1 MTSHCICGVVPI
13 YKAKKMGTI
22 FEYMDYREF
31 LRNLFEKRKK
41 DHPFYSY
48 RLFSQK
54 AGFKSP
60 NFLKLV
66 VDGKRNLTKESV
78 YRVAKAFN
86 LNKSESDYLENLVF
100 LNQSKTLDEKNLYLS
115 RILRYRVK
123 CDPKLLESSEYSYYS
138 QWYNPVICELVSAI
152 DFGDDYRRLGNA
164 VIPSITA
171 TEAEKS
177 VTLLLKLGFISRD
190 KEGTYK
196 RTAASFTTGPQVRSV
211 AVANYHKAMIKLAS
225 ESIERFSALER
236 DVTSVTVAVSQETW
250 QLMKEKLQRVR
261 RELLE
266 LAESEKNPERVV
278 QLNLQLFP
286 LSINLQNNEER
297 Q

>member
-1 MTSHCICGVVPI
+1 
-13 YKAKKMGTI
+13 
-22 FEYMDYREF
+22 MDYRDY
-31 LRNLFEKRKK
+31 LRSLFEKRKA

-78 YRVAKAFN
+78 YRVAKAFG

-123 CDPKLLESSEYSYYS
+123 CDPRLLESSEYDYYS
-138 QWYNPVICELVSAI
+138 QWYNPVICELVTAL
-152 DFGDDYRRLGNA
+152 DFNGDFRRLGNA
-164 VIPSITA
+164 VVPAISA
-171 TEAEKS
+171 AEAEKS
-177 VTLLLKLGFISRD
+177 VALLIRLGFILK
-190 KEGTYK
+190 KEDGSYK

-211 AVANYHKAMIKLAS
+211 AVANYHKAMMRLAS
-225 ESIERFSALER
+225 ESIERFAAGDR
-236 DVTSVTVAVSQETW
+236 DITSVTVAVSIDACQTIR
-250 QLMKEKLQRVR
+250 EKLQRIR

-266 LAESEKNPERVV
+266 LAEAERKPQRVV
-278 QLNLQLFP
+278 QVNLQLFP
-286 LSINLQNNEER
+286 LSIELPRGEGGQ
-297 Q
+297 